1 MNSCLYYARGARVG
15 HGFVDGA
22 NSEGQILERPRLLA
36 SMLPGVDIARLAD
49 PRAAR

>member
-15 HGFVDGA
+15 HGGVEGA
-22 NSEGQILERPRLLA
+22 NSEGQILERPGLLA
-36 SMLPGVDIARLAD
+36 SMPPGVDIARLAD